1 MKPMNIYSSVAGEL
15 PKMVVKGEAKTFV
28 PWSEVLELKNKLCEI
43 YSDTSHTQYE
53 KNCYAD
59 FLLRKVGLK

>member
-1 MKPMNIYSSVAGEL
+1 MMQLSVYSSVTGEL

-53 KNCYAD
+53 NSCYAD

>member
-1 MKPMNIYSSVAGEL
+1 MKQLNVYSSVAGEI
-15 PKMVVKGEAKTFV
+15 PKMVLKGESKTFV

-53 KNCYAD
+53 NNCYAD